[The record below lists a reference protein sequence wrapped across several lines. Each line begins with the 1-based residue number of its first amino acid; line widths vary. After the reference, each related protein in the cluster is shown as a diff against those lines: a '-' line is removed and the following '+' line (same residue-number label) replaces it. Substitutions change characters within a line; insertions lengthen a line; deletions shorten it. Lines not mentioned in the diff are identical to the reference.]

1 MMPDGKGRRGDNG
14 SVLIISLIMLMVLTL
29 LAISAIN
36 MSSTGLK
43 IVNAMQA
50 RREALSAAQ
59 QCVERLLGGNFAANI
74 ATVAGTCTVAI
85 DAGKSYNVTLGTPCL
100 KQMQAIRNTDLKLS
114 DPEDV
119 KCFDTT
125 TNPWS
130 ACANT
135 VWDFSSAV
143 NEGFFGA
150 NVSLRQGIALRMDNA
165 SAIAYST
172 SLSPV
177 YACP

>member
-1 MMPDGKGRRGDNG
+1 MRTDTTLRCLQRG

-36 MSSTGLK
+36 ISSVGLRT
-43 IVNAMQA
+43 VNSMQA
-50 RREALSAAQ
+50 RGEAMSATQ
-59 QCVERLLGGNFAANI
+59 RCIEQVISGNFADAI
-74 ATVAGTCTVAI
+74 GSIAGTCTVAI
-85 DAGKSYNVTLGTPCL
+85 DAGKSYAVTIAAPCL
-100 KQMQAIRNTDLKLS
+100 KQMTAVKNTDLKLT

-119 KCFDTT
+119 KCYDTT
-125 TNPWS
+125 TNPFS

-135 VWDFSSAV
+135 VWEFSGSV
-143 NEGFFGA
+143 NEGFFGV
-150 NVSLRQGIALRMDNA
+150 NTSLIQGISLRMDNS

-172 SLSPV
+172 STAPV

>member
-1 MMPDGKGRRGDNG
+1 MIDGMRARSRQHG
-14 SVLIISLIMLMVLTL
+14 SVLIISLIMLVVLTL

-36 MSSTGLK
+36 ISTVGLRT
-43 IVNAMQA
+43 VNAMQA
-50 RREALSAAQ
+50 RGEALAAAQ
-59 QCVERLLGGNFAANI
+59 RAIEQIISTNFAAAI
-74 ATVAGTCTVAI
+74 TSAAATYTVAI
-85 DAGKSYNVTLGTPCL
+85 DAGKSYSVVVATPCL
-100 KQMQAIRNTDLKLS
+100 KQIVSKRNSELNLS

-130 ACANT
+130 ACADS
-135 VWDFSSAV
+135 VWEFSAAV

-150 NVSLRQGIALRMDNA
+150 NVSLRQGISLRMDNA

-172 SLSPV
+172 STSPS
-177 YACP
+177 YICP